1 MSGESLAAVGRGKQD
16 LRDETRE
23 RFVGIECRYFLTE
36 IRNVRFSTIASG
48 LRTVGIYH
56 GEFDPGSERTLAA
69 CLKHAS
75 RAARRG
81 NPP

>member
-1 MSGESLAAVGRGKQD
+1 MPAFSLR
-16 LRDETRE
+16 RE
-23 RFVGIECRYFLTE
+23 CELFQF
-36 IRNVRFSTIASG
+36 FMIASG

-75 RAARRG
+75 RAARG
-81 NPP
+81 SNTP